1 MDRTGP
7 YGGDAMTDRA
17 AEWRPAEGAPAR
29 DERSPD
35 PTAIRAGIRETR
47 ERLGDTLEA
56 LGERLNPQHIT
67 QQFKHE
73 IRDATIGR
81 VEHMARHAADRVQET
96 RLSMMDTIRDNP
108 IPAAMVG
115 LGLGWL
121 FMNRRRAD
129 GHASSDRDAYGSYR
143 QPRVD
148 AYDTGAYRGAE
159 GGARDSRYYAAGPY
173 AGAGSAGRAHAEDT
187 GGSAPGAVDRVRD
200 RAQETAHE
208 VAERTQHAAHA
219 VAQQTRTQVRRVEDR
234 FEEQPLVVG
243 AATLA
248 LGLAAGLALPASD
261 REVRLMGDA
270 RDRLVDR
277 VKDVAGE
284 TAGKVQHVASR
295 VMDEAQTTAR
305 DAARDEGLG
314 GPRTP
319 QL

>member
-1 MDRTGP
+1 M
-7 YGGDAMTDRA
+7 ADRA
-17 AEWRPAEGAPAR
+17 GEWRPAAARTSDEHTPEPA
-29 DERSPD
+29 
-35 PTAIRAGIRETR
+35 AIRAGIRETR

-56 LGERLNPQHIT
+56 LGERLNPHHIT
-67 QQFKHE
+67 DRIKHD

-81 VEHMARHAADRVQET
+81 VEHMARHAADRVHET
-96 RLSMMDTIRDNP
+96 RSSMMDTIRENP

-115 LGLGWL
+115 IGLGWL
-121 FMNRRRAD
+121 FMNRRRTD
-129 GHASSDRDAYGSYR
+129 GHASSGRDLYAAHR

-148 AYDTGAYRGAE
+148 AYDTGAYGAA
-159 GGARDSRYYAAGPY
+159 GTYDSRYYAGGAAY
-173 AGAGSAGRAHAEDT
+173 AGGPAYPARDHDAD
-187 GGSAPGAVDRVRD
+187 APGAVDRARE
-200 RAQETAHE
+200 RAQETAHA
-208 VAERTQHAAHA
+208 VADRTQQAAHT

-248 LGLAAGLALPASD
+248 LGLAAGLALPVSD
-261 REVRLMGDA
+261 REVQLMGDA

-277 VKDVAGE
+277 VRDVAEE

-305 DAARDEGLG
+305 DASRDEGLG
-314 GPRTP
+314 GPRAS

>member
-1 MDRTGP
+1 M
-7 YGGDAMTDRA
+7 ADRA
-17 AEWRPAEGAPAR
+17 SEWRPSAA
-29 DERSPD
+29 RSPD
-35 PTAIRAGIRETR
+35 ERMPDPAAIRAGIRETR

-56 LGERLNPQHIT
+56 LGERLNPHQLT
-67 QQFKHE
+67 QDLTQRIKHD

-81 VEHMARHAADRVQET
+81 VEHMARHAADRVHET
-96 RLSMMDTIRDNP
+96 RSSMMDTIRENP

-115 LGLGWL
+115 IGLGWL
-121 FMNRRRAD
+121 FMNRRRTES
-129 GHASSDRDAYGSYR
+129 HAPNRDAYAAYR

-148 AYDTGAYRGAE
+148 AYDTGAYGA
-159 GGARDSRYYAAGPY
+159 GAYDSRYAAGPA
-173 AGAGSAGRAHAEDT
+173 AGAYGAGHPQRDHPAD
-187 GGSAPGAVDRVRD
+187 APGALDRARD
-200 RAQETAHE
+200 RAQETAHQ
-208 VAERTQHAAHA
+208 VADRTQHAAHEVAERTRHAGQA
-219 VAQQTRTQVRRVEDR
+219 VAHQTRAQVRRVEDR

-248 LGLAAGLALPASD
+248 LGLAAGLALPVSD
-261 REVRLMGDA
+261 REVQLMGDA

-277 VKDVAGE
+277 VKDVAEE

-314 GPRTP
+314 SARTP